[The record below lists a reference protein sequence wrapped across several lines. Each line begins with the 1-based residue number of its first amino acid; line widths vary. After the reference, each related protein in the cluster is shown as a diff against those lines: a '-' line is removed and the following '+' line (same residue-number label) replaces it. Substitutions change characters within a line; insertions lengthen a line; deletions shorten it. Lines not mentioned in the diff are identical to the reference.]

1 MDNFDRNF
9 AITIVIL
16 TILAFAVFVIWTGYE
31 FSKVIEAQGVIKEVS
46 DE

>member
-16 TILAFAVFVIWTGYE
+16 TILAFSVFVIWTGYE
-31 FSKVIEAQGVIKEVS
+31 FSKVIEAQQSIKEAS
-46 DE
+46 